1 MATHDLTRQTP
12 ATRKASLH
20 ELTAVAGMRRDM
32 ILELDEIDY
41 DAAYPGWRDRF
52 VTFFTGHQQAGRGQL
67 FVAELDG
74 EYVGTSAVYLM
85 PTHRSEITLQRSAY
99 ICNVYVVPKWRRRGL
114 ARALTQAAVAWARDS
129 GCEVV
134 RLRTSK
140 MGRPVY
146 ESLGFQ
152 RTDELELRL

>member
-1 MATHDLTRQTP
+1 MATHDLARETP
-12 ATRKASLH
+12 AIRKASSH
-20 ELTAVAGMRRDM
+20 ELAAVAGMRREM
-32 ILELDEIDY
+32 ILELDGIDY
-41 DAAYPGWRDRF
+41 DVASPGWRERF
-52 VTFFTGHQQAGRGQL
+52 MAFFDGHQQAGRGQL
-67 FVAELDG
+67 FVAEVAG
-74 EYVGTSAVYLM
+74 TYVGTSAVYLM

-99 ICNVYVVPKWRRRGL
+99 ICNVYVAPQWRRRGL
-114 ARALTQAAVAWARDS
+114 ARALTEAAVAWARDS